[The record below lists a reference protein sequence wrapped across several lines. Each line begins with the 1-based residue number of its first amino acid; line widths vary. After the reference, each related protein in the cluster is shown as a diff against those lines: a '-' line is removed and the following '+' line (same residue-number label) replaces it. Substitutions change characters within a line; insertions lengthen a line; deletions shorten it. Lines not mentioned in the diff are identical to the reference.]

1 MRYFLLA
8 TLLVTI
14 GCAPSATPDTTSV
27 ANTKANCSTLAA
39 SYEAAKNRKN
49 KIESLS
55 NNRKNIGIEEALF
68 SWPSMAAERIK
79 NLSDANAASKKMRD
93 LKKDMKKRNCEGLK
107 NLD

>member
-27 ANTKANCSTLAA
+27 ANTKAICSTLAA

-49 KIESLS
+49 KIESLA
-55 NNRKNIGIEEALF
+55 NDRENIGIEEALF

-93 LKKDMKKRNCEGLK
+93 LKKDMKKQDCEGLK

>member
-8 TLLVTI
+8 TLIVTI

-27 ANTKANCSTLAA
+27 ANTKAICSTLAA

-49 KIESLS
+49 KIESLA
-55 NNRKNIGIEEALF
+55 NDRENIGIEEALF

-93 LKKDMKKRNCEGLK
+93 IKKDMKKQNCEGLE

>member
-8 TLLVTI
+8 SLLVTI
-14 GCAPSATPDTTSV
+14 GCAPSATPNTTSI
-27 ANTKANCSTLAA
+27 ANTKAICSTLAA
-39 SYEAAKNRKN
+39 SYEAAKTRKN
-49 KIESLS
+49 KIESLA
-55 NNRKNIGIEEALF
+55 NDRKNIGIEEALF

-93 LKKDMKKRNCEGLK
+93 LKKDMKKRNCEGLE